1 MARFVVRRVLSG
13 ILALFIVATLTFFLM
28 HLVPGG
34 PFSAEKFSDKTVA
47 LLEAKYGFNR
57 PLHEQYFDY
66 IANLVRGDLGISVKK
81 LGFTVNEIIGEKFP
95 VSARLG
101 VVAVSLAVVVGVP
114 LGTMAAM
121 RRGKVLDRVVMFVCT
136 IGVSVPSFIVAT
148 VLLYFFSVRWQLLPS
163 GRLDSAVHYI
173 MPAIALSLN
182 PLSYITRL
190 TRSSLLDAIDQ
201 DYVKTARAK
210 GLSRFVVI
218 FKHALRNSLIP
229 VVTYLGPLTAST
241 LVGGFVV
248 EKVFSIPGLGSY
260 FVGSIS
266 NRDYPLIMGTTV
278 FYAMILI
285 LCNLIVD
292 ILYGVIDPR
301 IKNY

>member
-1 MARFVVRRVLSG
+1 MGRFVVRRVLSG

-34 PFSAEKFSDKTVA
+34 PFNSEKFSDKTIA
-47 LLEAKYGFNR
+47 MMEAKYGFNR
-57 PLHEQYFDY
+57 PLNEQYFDY
-66 IANLVRGDLGISVKK
+66 IGNLLKGDLGISVKK
-81 LGFTVNEIIGEKFP
+81 LGFTVNEIIAEKFP
-95 VSARLG
+95 VSAKLG
-101 VVAVSLAVVVGVP
+101 VVAVSLAVLIGVP
-114 LGTMAAM
+114 LGTLAAM
-121 RRGKVLDRVVMFVCT
+121 KRGKVLDRVVMFICT

-148 VLLYFFSVRWQLLPS
+148 LLLYFLGIRWKLLPTM
-163 GRLDSAVHYI
+163 RLDSLAHYI

-260 FVGSIS
+260 FVNSIN

-285 LCNLIVD
+285 LCNLVVD
-292 ILYGVIDPR
+292 VLYGVIDPR